1 MQAGREMRLGLGLFA
16 FLCLGR
22 VSLITAGSCVVPP
35 PGVLEF
41 CSITYPVYVMQT
53 ELDPEEFL
61 NLDRGA
67 ERFAYT
73 LFSRYGCD
81 SLAQNSACL
90 PYVCANYFPKC
101 SPGENAPLKVCR
113 SECMRCLST
122 CRYERTILPPGMFLD
137 YNDLLNI
144 GKRTGTKDP
153 MQGITFDEQYP
164 TYKCRA
170 DRNLVGPEKESYF
183 YLLTGLGN
191 KRQCTSSASRL
202 SAWKALVYVVLASL
216 YTCRSLLKL

>member
-1 MQAGREMRLGLGLFA
+1 MERRLQLVVY
-16 FLCLGR
+16 LCLHLGKILP
-22 VSLITAGSCVVPP
+22 VHAGTCVVPP
-35 PGVLEF
+35 PGILEF
-41 CSITYPVYVMQT
+41 CSITYPS
-53 ELDPEEFL
+53 ELDPQEFL

-101 SPGENAPLKVCR
+101 SSDGNVPMKVCR
-113 SECMRCLST
+113 SECVRCLST
-122 CRYERTILPPGMFLD
+122 CRYERTILPPGMFLNYD
-137 YNDLLNI
+137 DLMNI
-144 GKRTGTKDP
+144 GKRTMTTDP
-153 MQGITFDEQYP
+153 MQSITFDEQYP

-183 YLLTGLGN
+183 YQLTGFGN
-191 KRQCTSSASRL
+191 QRKCTSGARGKQIVIELFLSSRCL
-202 SAWKALVYVVLASL
+202 SLS
-216 YTCRSLLKL
+216 